1 MNQNKIP
8 SIQSLHNE
16 KQIKETS
23 KVDLYNIVLNKIIS
37 KIVYTNRHT
46 DKTYVIFEV
55 PKILIGYPQYEMKS
69 CILFIINKL
78 SANQYI
84 IEFIEPFYLYID
96 WGSNNKSSHQKIHI
110 PSIIQSK
117 NHDKLRTQTKAL
129 LSQFP
134 NTSKVE
140 FVYEDAI
147 SSKNLKKP
155 KPKPK
160 TKTKN
165 KK

>member
-1 MNQNKIP
+1 MNQHKIP

-78 SANQYI
+78 STNQYI

-96 WGSNNKSSHQKIHI
+96 WGSLSINGQNVAVSSNLKE
-110 PSIIQSK
+110 
-117 NHDKLRTQTKAL
+117 QTKL
-129 LSQFP
+129 LLKKFP
-134 NTSKVE
+134 GSKIE
-140 FVYEDAI
+140 YVYEDSVAPKLGES
-147 SSKNLKKP
+147 SSKIKSKK
-155 KPKPK
+155 
-160 TKTKN
+160 KN
-165 KK
+165 NK

>member
-1 MNQNKIP
+1 MNRSKIP

-78 SANQYI
+78 
-84 IEFIEPFYLYID
+84 
-96 WGSNNKSSHQKIHI
+96 KKIF
-110 PSIIQSK
+110 S
-117 NHDKLRTQTKAL
+117 
-129 LSQFP
+129 
-134 NTSKVE
+134 
-140 FVYEDAI
+140 
-147 SSKNLKKP
+147 
-155 KPKPK
+155 
-160 TKTKN
+160 
-165 KK
+165 